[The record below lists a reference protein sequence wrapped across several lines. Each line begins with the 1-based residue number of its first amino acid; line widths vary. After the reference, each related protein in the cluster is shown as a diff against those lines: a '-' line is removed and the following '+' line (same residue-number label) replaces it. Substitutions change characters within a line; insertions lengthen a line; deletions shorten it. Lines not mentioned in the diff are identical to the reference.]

1 MWKRMNIQKRLVM
14 IFIICG
20 VLSFVEAS
28 LAQALEKVEPLQR
41 DLEMELALSALPP
54 HLRDQAT
61 VYTLNP
67 KRGFVV
73 ARKGTNGFHSL
84 VARTSP
90 AVYEGT
96 WSFTEYRDDMLIP
109 IAFDSAGFKANMRPL
124 FDIAKMQ
131 AEGVPAIKAQRMLK
145 ERYQSGVYK
154 APERAGVSYMLSP
167 VLRAYMHPEK
177 NNEVGTF
184 NYPHYMFYAP
194 NISNRDIGGTDPS
207 SPYPWTFRPGPHGYI
222 NLKVGEKEIVG
233 INKEYKQMISRL
245 CSFKKTFCLPE
256 PSPSSH

>member
-1 MWKRMNIQKRLVM
+1 MLNRIYYEKFLVVAAV
-14 IFIICG
+14 ISGLFLFAG
-20 VLSFVEAS
+20 AS
-28 LAQALEKVEPLQR
+28 LSQVVERIEPLPQ

-67 KRGFVV
+67 KRGFEI
-73 ARKGTNGFHSL
+73 ARKGSNGFHAL
-84 VARTSP
+84 VARTSS
-90 AVYEGT
+90 AVYEGS
-96 WSFTEYRDDMLIP
+96 WSFAEYRDDLLIP
-109 IAFDSAGFKANMRPL
+109 IAFDSAGAKANMRPL

-131 AEGVPAIKAQRMLK
+131 AEGVSSIEAQRMIR
-145 ERYQSGVYK
+145 ERYQSSVYK

-194 NISNRDIGGTDPS
+194 NVSNQDIGGTDPS

-222 NLKVGEKEIVG
+222 NLKVGEKEMAG
-233 INKEYKQMISRL
+233 INEEYQQMVSRI
-245 CSFKKTFCLPE
+245 CAFKKSFCLPK
-256 PSPSSH
+256 PSPSQ